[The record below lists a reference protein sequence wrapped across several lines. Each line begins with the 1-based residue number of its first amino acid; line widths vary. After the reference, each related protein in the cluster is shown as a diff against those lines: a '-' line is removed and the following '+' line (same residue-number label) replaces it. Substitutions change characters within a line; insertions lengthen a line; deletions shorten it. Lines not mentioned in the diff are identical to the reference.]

1 MRRRTHEPASVS
13 IATTSANSGDNFL
26 AIELKHV
33 EPLSMSLGQQFELER
48 QTRDLEDME
57 DIQELQEMA
66 KQLLLAWQEEIARS
80 RLAVNQITSS
90 ECQG

>member
-1 MRRRTHEPASVS
+1 MRRRTYEAASVS
-13 IATTSANSGDNFL
+13 IATTSAIISDNFL
-26 AIELKHV
+26 EVELKHV
-33 EPLSMSLGQQFELER
+33 EPLSMSLVQQFELER

-90 ECQG
+90 ECKG

>member
-1 MRRRTHEPASVS
+1 MRRRTHEAASVS

-26 AIELKHV
+26 EVELKHV
-33 EPLSMSLGQQFELER
+33 EPLSMSLVQQFELER

-90 ECQG
+90 ECLG